1 MTLARRTF
9 LACTT
14 AVLAGGLAAQ
24 ERYPSQPIRLVV
36 PYAAGGGG
44 DALARALG
52 PKLSEALKQPVVTD
66 NKPGASGL
74 IGTDAVIKARP
85 DGHTVL
91 LHTLPMVMVPAMF
104 DSSPYDAV
112 QDLVPVMELI
122 YTPLWLAVS
131 TERSK
136 ARTVKE
142 FVDQVHAEP
151 RKHNYASIN
160 PGSTGHLMGFL
171 FNEQNHLD
179 MQHIGYKGGAP
190 ATQALLTGEVS
201 AAFLDLSTI
210 KPHLA
215 GGKIRLLGVSGTA
228 RSAQTPEVP
237 TFKEMGLGGF
247 EGTSWGGLFLPRG
260 TPAAVVKALGD
271 TVSRLLQDPELAA
284 RYRSLGYEVSAKSQE
299 EFALQVRRDRD
310 QWSALVRKAGV
321 KAQ

>member
-1 MTLARRTF
+1 MNLPRRTL
-9 LACTT
+9 LACA
-14 AVLAGGLAAQ
+14 AVLLATGAAAQ
-24 ERYPSQPIRLVV
+24 DRYPSQPIRLVV

-52 PKLSEALKQPVVTD
+52 PKLSEALKQPVVIE

-74 IGTDAVIKARP
+74 IGTDAVIKAQP

-104 DSSPYDAV
+104 DKPPYDAV
-112 QDLVPVMELI
+112 RDLVPVVELI

-131 TERSK
+131 TERTG

-142 FVDQVHAEP
+142 FVDQVRAEP
-151 RKHNYASIN
+151 GKHYYASIN
-160 PGSTGHLMGFL
+160 PGSTGHLMGYH
-171 FNEQNHLD
+171 FNEQSHLD
-179 MQHIGYKGGAP
+179 MQHVGYKGGAP

-201 AAFLDLSTI
+201 AAFLDISTI

-215 GGKIRLLGVSGTA
+215 GGKIRLLGVSGPG
-228 RSAQTPEVP
+228 RSQQTPDVP
-237 TFKEMGLGGF
+237 SFKEMGMSGL

-260 TPAAVVKALGD
+260 TPPAVVKTLAD
-271 TVSRLLQDPELAA
+271 TVNRLLQDPEIVA
-284 RYRSLGYEVSAKSQE
+284 RYRTLGYEIAVKSHDQ
-299 EFALQVRRDRD
+299 FVAQVRRDRD
-310 QWSALVRKAGV
+310 QWSALIRKAGV